1 MIIKSFSLNYEK
13 LFEDYKIIHVYGENF
28 HLKNEIINKVSNIYK
43 KNDYKV
49 RIIKEDALKSNVE
62 ILDQYLNQ
70 DSLFGEKE
78 ILVIEDATDKLLDYI
93 KLEELEKK
101 LILISENLQKKSAL
115 RNISEKQ
122 SFIAC
127 VACYD
132 DDEKSLQSLLRN
144 GLASLGVKVPSETI
158 DQLFNIN
165 KLNRNDINSGLEK
178 LSLITKDKKIDNET
192 LSAFFNTTSS
202 FDSFEI
208 SNALLMGDKKSLNK
222 ILSSFYHFTIN
233 FNEILGPLKYKIN
246 KLMDIY
252 QFNENEKNLTNMVN
266 NYKPPIFWKEK
277 TIVQNQLNRWTVDEL
292 DLLLDKINDIE
303 ITCKL
308 NYEISETIFNKF
320 MLDIVS
326 KKVLT
331 NTYF

>member
-1 MIIKSFSLNYEK
+1 
-13 LFEDYKIIHVYGENF
+13 
-28 HLKNEIINKVSNIYK
+28 
-43 KNDYKV
+43 
-49 RIIKEDALKSNVE
+49 
-62 ILDQYLNQ
+62 
-70 DSLFGEKE
+70 
-78 ILVIEDATDKLLDYI
+78 
-93 KLEELEKK
+93 
-101 LILISENLQKKSAL
+101 
-115 RNISEKQ
+115 
-122 SFIAC
+122 
-127 VACYD
+127 
-132 DDEKSLQSLLRN
+132 
-144 GLASLGVKVPSETI
+144 
-158 DQLFNIN
+158 
-165 KLNRNDINSGLEK
+165 
-178 LSLITKDKKIDNET
+178 
-192 LSAFFNTTSS
+192 
-202 FDSFEI
+202 
-208 SNALLMGDKKSLNK
+208 MGDKKSLNK

-246 KLMDIY
+246 KLIDIY
-252 QFNENEKNLTNMVN
+252 QFNKNEKNLTNMVN